1 MPHEHSDMIE
11 ELAQELFERRDAVK
25 RLLEELLNA
34 AMRAEVSEQL
44 GAERHERNPQRQG
57 WRHGAKPRKLK
68 TRVGELQLRV
78 PRVRNCERLTS
89 RVASRFK

>member
-34 AMRAEVSEQL
+34 PVD
-44 GAERHERNPQRQG
+44 
-57 WRHGAKPRKLK
+57 
-68 TRVGELQLRV
+68 
-78 PRVRNCERLTS
+78 
-89 RVASRFK
+89 